1 MNSTQRLHPQFKL
14 QVYED
19 GIVIATV
26 FYRESVLGWMASV
39 QFSSYFC
46 LPSKSAMTQ
55 SPETV
60 ERSKAQL
67 VVVPGF
73 YKLSS
78 QTVQNS

>member
-19 GIVIATV
+19 GTVIATV
-26 FYRESVLGWMASV
+26 FYRESVLGWVASV
-39 QFSSYFC
+39 QLSSYFC
-46 LPSKSAMTQ
+46 LPSLSAVAQ

-60 ERSKAQL
+60 EISQAQL

-73 YKLSS
+73 YKLFS
-78 QTVQNS
+78 QIVQNS

>member
-1 MNSTQRLHPQFKL
+1 MNSTHRLHPQLKL

-46 LPSKSAMTQ
+46 LPIMSAVTQ
-55 SPETV
+55 SPEAV
-60 ERSKAQL
+60 EISEAQL
-67 VVVPGF
+67 VVMPGF

-78 QTVQNS
+78 QIVQNS